1 MVDVLKKSPETL
13 AAQAGG
19 RIDAPTGAL
28 VPALHTSTTFARDA
42 SYALVGPHEYARD
55 DNPTFAPCE
64 EVLAELEGGGAAL
77 VFASGMAAASAV
89 VESTLRTGDHVV
101 ASRAMYWS
109 FRNRLRATA
118 DRFGLDLELCD
129 PSDVAR
135 AVRPGVT
142 RLVWIETPANPTWDV
157 VDIAAAA
164 GAAHAAGALLA
175 VDSTAAT
182 PVLTRP
188 LELGA
193 DFVMHSATKYLSGHG
208 DVVAGAVVVR
218 DRGPTWEAL
227 RAHRRGA
234 GAVLGPFEAWL
245 LLRGMRTLFVRVA
258 RQCESALSLAEE
270 LARTPGIREVLYPG
284 LPTHPGHEVAKR
296 QMRGGFGGMLSVRVD
311 GGRER
316 ALEVA
321 GKLAIFAR
329 ATSFGGTESLVE
341 HRASV
346 EGPGSLAPDDLL
358 RISVGLEPASELLGD
373 LRRALGA

>member
-1 MVDVLKKSPETL
+1 MKKSPETL

-28 VPALHTSTTFARDA
+28 VPALHTSTTFARDPG
-42 SYALVGPHEYARD
+42 YALVGPHEYARD
-55 DNPTFAPCE
+55 DNPTFLPCE
-64 EVLAELEGGGAAL
+64 DVLGELEGGAAL

-89 VESTLRTGDHVV
+89 VESTVRTGDHVV

-109 FRNRLRATA
+109 FRNRLRALA
-118 DRFGLDLELCD
+118 DRFALDLELCD
-129 PSDVAR
+129 PGDVAR

-157 VDIAAAA
+157 VDVAAAA
-164 GAAHAAGALLA
+164 GAAHAGGALLA

-182 PVLTRP
+182 PVLSRP

-218 DRGPTWEAL
+218 DRGPLWQSL

-234 GAVLGPFEAWL
+234 GSVLGPFEAWL
-245 LLRGMRTLFVRVA
+245 LSRGMRTLFVRVA
-258 RQCESALSLAEE
+258 RQCESALALAEA
-270 LARTPGIREVLYPG
+270 LAKTPGIREVLYPG
-284 LPTHPGHEVAKR
+284 LPTHPGHAIAAR

-311 GGRER
+311 GGRAR

-321 GKLAIFAR
+321 GKLTVFAR

-346 EGPGSLAPDDLL
+346 EGPGSLAPEDLL
-358 RISVGLEPASELLGD
+358 RLSVGLEPASELLDD